1 MKQPLSPTKPQFIE
15 EQNGVTDSL
24 PTFVTRTTL
33 QAILQAYGVK
43 TLPELETCS
52 VALSYLKQVPPGT
65 PATE

>member
-1 MKQPLSPTKPQFIE
+1 MKQPLTPTKPQFTE
-15 EQNGVTDSL
+15 EQDGVTAL

-33 QAILQAYGVK
+33 QAILQANGVK

-52 VALSYLKQVPPGT
+52 VALSHLEQVPPGT